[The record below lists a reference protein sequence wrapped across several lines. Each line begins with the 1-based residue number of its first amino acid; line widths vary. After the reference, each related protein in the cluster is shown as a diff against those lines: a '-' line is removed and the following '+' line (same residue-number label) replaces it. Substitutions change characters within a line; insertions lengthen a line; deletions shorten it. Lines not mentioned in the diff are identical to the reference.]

1 MIGNKH
7 QVYIRENIPFDIE
20 KNTILNIFTNC
31 VTNYTHG
38 FHKYPAKFIP
48 NIPRWAIDKYLGT
61 QKDKLVFDPF
71 CGSGTTL
78 VEGLLAGHNVIGI
91 DIDPLSAMIAKVKTT
106 PVDISQLAIICH
118 WIAAEI
124 EKQGREGTFKPAC
137 TNINHWFTA
146 DAITKLSLIRTL
158 IDEIPE
164 RFGHSRQNNDI
175 SDLLLICFSS
185 IIRRVSNADNES
197 QKTYVSHTKIKEP
210 EETISLF
217 LQQLNFYKERIA
229 QFSLHVN
236 HKLSRHILCSSSTEG
251 LKTKLEGRTI
261 DLVVTSP
268 PYIKAIDYIYNQMVE
283 LFWIG
288 DLFDMQTQTKQNG
301 KKEYYIGTKH
311 LPKRKYTEY
320 TPFRSTLGINKLD
333 EKLQEVY
340 EKDPKNGH
348 KHAYIA
354 FKYFTDM
361 EKHFAEIVRYLNPNT
376 HYVVVV
382 GDCSVSGVS
391 FETADFLIDI
401 AERNGFSITNK
412 WGYQIKAEDDG
423 IVIAAKVTT
432 DVFTTGVWYMLEFK
446 YVQSATVG
454 GVAFWIDGIEE
465 TGGLLGAFNSN
476 TSYQVNR

>member
-1 MIGNKH
+1 MIGNINH
-7 QVYIRENIPFDIE
+7 VNIREAIPVDVE
-20 KNTILNIFTNC
+20 RNTILNIFTNS

-61 QKDKLVFDPF
+61 KKGKLVLDPF

-106 PVDISQLAIICH
+106 PIDISQLEIICH
-118 WIAAEI
+118 WIAPEI

-146 DAITKLSLIRTL
+146 DAINKLSLIRTL

-164 RFGHSRQNNDI
+164 RFRYSRQNNDI

-185 IIRRVSNADNES
+185 IIRHVSNADNES
-197 QKTYVSHTKIKEP
+197 QKTYVSHTKVKEP

-217 LQQLNFYKERIA
+217 LEQLNFFKERIA
-229 QFSLHVN
+229 EFSVRVDPE
-236 HKLSRHILCSSSTEG
+236 LSKQVICSSSAEG
-251 LKTKLEGRTI
+251 LKTKLGGRTI
-261 DLVVTSP
+261 NLVVTSP

-288 DLFDMQTQTKQNG
+288 DLFDMQTQTKQNA

-311 LPKRKYTEY
+311 LPKRKYAEY
-320 TPFRSTLGINKLD
+320 TPFRVTLGISKLD
-333 EKLQEVY
+333 EKLQEIY
-340 EKDPKNGH
+340 EKDRKNGH

-354 FKYFTDM
+354 FKYFNDM
-361 EKHFAEIVRYLNPNT
+361 EKHFAGLASYLDLNT

-382 GDCSVSGVS
+382 GDCSVSGVP
-391 FETADFLIDI
+391 FETAEFLVDI
-401 AERNGFSITNK
+401 AERNGFRITNE
-412 WGYQIKAEDDG
+412 WGYQIKNRYMRFDRKGRGG
-423 IVIAAKVTT
+423 IIA
-432 DVFTTGVWYMLEFK
+432 
-446 YVQSATVG
+446 
-454 GVAFWIDGIEE
+454 IDWVLDFIKE
-465 TGGLLGAFNSN
+465 
-476 TSYQVNR
+476 